1 MHNIHGRVRKTSDQ
15 TTPAY
20 RLAVRVGTLCA
31 VGFAAVLF
39 AGCGELEP
47 MRESEVVEL
56 ELTTDTLKA
65 TVREAQRTVTELRAD
80 LEARRRELA
89 EAQVARAQLEG
100 RVREAE
106 RRVIEARQVI
116 ELQREEL
123 AAARTERERVFRSS
137 LQLQS
142 QMKQLRKQHPK
153 TGELGSA
160 QGGQEAAPL
169 PSSGAVNKRQ
179 KAIQVSTQQKQPSE
193 LLEPPQMVALP
204 SAATQVPTDRE
215 LSPGIEQQKTHMRHV
230 SVKPGDTLWRI
241 AQRYRVSVEYLRT
254 FNQLTD
260 NRIVIGQALWLPDDR
275 TMSEVGADKGPA
287 TP

>member
-1 MHNIHGRVRKTSDQ
+1 MHEVDGRVKKTSVH
-15 TTPAY
+15 TTPVY
-20 RLAVRVGTLCA
+20 RFANRVGTLGA

-47 MRESEVVEL
+47 MREPEVVEL

-65 TVREAQRTVTELRAD
+65 TVREAQRTVADLRAD

-142 QMKQLRKQHPK
+142 QMKQLRKQRAK
-153 TGELGSA
+153 TEALSSA
-160 QGGQEAAPL
+160 QGAQEAIPL
-169 PSSGAVNKRQ
+169 PSSGAVPKSQ
-179 KAIQVSTQQKQPSE
+179 KAIQVPAQQNQPSE
-193 LLEPPQMVALP
+193 FLETPQM
-204 SAATQVPTDRE
+204 AAAPAAAMQVPADRE
-215 LSPGIEQQKTHMRHV
+215 PSSGVEQQKPLMRHV

-241 AQRYRVSVEYLRT
+241 AQKNRVSVEYLRT
-254 FNQLTD
+254 FNQLAD
-260 NRIVIGQALWLPDDR
+260 NRIVIGQALWLPDDQP
-275 TMSEVGADKGPA
+275 MSEIGADKGL